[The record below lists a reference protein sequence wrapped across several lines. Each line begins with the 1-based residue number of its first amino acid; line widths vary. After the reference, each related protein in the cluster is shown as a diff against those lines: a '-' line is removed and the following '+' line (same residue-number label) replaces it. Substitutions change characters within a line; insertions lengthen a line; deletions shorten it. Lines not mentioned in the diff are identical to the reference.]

1 MEAQKKVLVVDDE
14 DRNLRL
20 MEAMLI
26 PLGYEVGLAADG
38 EAALTRVKDSPPD
51 VILLDIMM
59 PKMDGFEVARRIKS
73 DEETRFIPI
82 VMVTA
87 LKDVEDRV
95 KALEAG
101 ADDFLTKPVDKVELR
116 ARVRSLLKVKAYND
130 HMRSYQQHLEQEVAR
145 RTEQLE
151 RAIKRI
157 NTASLETIFIL
168 SRAAEHKDED
178 TGSHIKRM
186 ANYSAAVARKM
197 GLPDRT
203 VEAILYAA
211 PMHDVGKIGIPD
223 NILLKPA
230 RLTYEECEI
239 MKTHTTIGAHILTTS
254 LQGFLQFGKVIAMT
268 HHEKWDGGGY
278 PLGLKGKKIPLAGRI
293 VAIADVFDA
302 LTSKRPYKEA
312 FPLEKSYG
320 IIRES
325 RGTHFDPDVVDAF
338 FAIEEEIL
346 TIKNRYKDEEESIF
360 LQTVR
365 RSSSAGARPV
375 TAEIGS

>member
-1 MEAQKKVLVVDDE
+1 MEAPKKVLVVDDE

-26 PLGYEVGLAADG
+26 PLGYEVYLAANG
-38 EAALTRVKDSPPD
+38 EAALSGVKDNPPD

-59 PKMDGFEVARRIKS
+59 PKMDGFEVTRRIKS

-95 KALEAG
+95 RALEAG

-130 HMRSYQQHLEQEVAR
+130 HMRSYQRQLEQEVAH

-151 RAIKRI
+151 QAFKRI
-157 NTASLETIFIL
+157 NMASLETIFIL

-178 TGSHIKRM
+178 TGSHIRRM

-223 NILLKPA
+223 GILLKPA

-239 MKTHTTIGAHILTTS
+239 MKTHTTIGGHILTTS
-254 LQGFLQFGKVIAMT
+254 LPGFLQFGKVIAMT

-302 LTSKRPYKEA
+302 LTSKRPYKEP
-312 FPLEKSYG
+312 FSLEKSYG
-320 IIRES
+320 IISEG

-346 TIKNRYKDEEESIF
+346 SIKGRYKDEEESIF

-365 RSSSAGARPV
+365 RSSSAGACPV
-375 TAEIGS
+375 IP

>member
-1 MEAQKKVLVVDDE
+1 MEAPKKVLVVDDE

-26 PLGYEVGLAADG
+26 PLGYKVYLAANG
-38 EAALTRVKDSPPD
+38 EAALSGVKDNPPD

-59 PKMDGFEVARRIKS
+59 PKMDGFEVTRRIKS

-95 KALEAG
+95 RALEAG

-130 HMRSYQQHLEQEVAR
+130 HMKSYQRQLEQEVAH

-151 RAIKRI
+151 QAFKRI
-157 NTASLETIFIL
+157 NMASLETIFIL

-178 TGSHIKRM
+178 TGSHIRRM

-223 NILLKPA
+223 GILLKPA

-239 MKTHTTIGAHILTTS
+239 MKTHTTIGGHILTTS
-254 LQGFLQFGKVIAMT
+254 LPGFLQFGKVIAMT

-302 LTSKRPYKEA
+302 LTSKRPYKEP
-312 FPLEKSYG
+312 FSLEKSYG
-320 IIRES
+320 IISEG

-346 TIKNRYKDEEESIF
+346 SIKGRYKDEEESIF

-365 RSSSAGARPV
+365 RSSSAGACPV
-375 TAEIGS
+375 LP